1 MPHLG
6 ARGGVLGQ
14 GAAAHR
20 HRGSPAA
27 HPIGAMGSTRPLLT
41 FLGVFTAGLAVACGS
56 AAPTGTTGPPAAPS
70 AAGAT
75 APEAG
80 EAATSERTPDGPAR
94 SSVEP
99 DPDFLEALGEAGFS
113 TRGWDTDFSLHT
125 IDYAEIFSGGVGRDG
140 IPPIDNPKF
149 EPVAEANGWLAPL
162 EPVIALELDGAA
174 KAYPLQ
180 ILTRHEIVND
190 EIGGVPVAVT
200 FCPLCNSAI
209 VFDRRLNGVVHD
221 FGVSGNL
228 RNSDLIMWDR
238 QTQSWWQQLTGEG
251 IVGTLAGERLTFL
264 PAQLVAWE
272 TYAEA
277 YPRTEVLSRDTGFNI
292 RYGTNSYVGYDRVD
306 QRGFLFFGE
315 ADGRL
320 QPKERVAAVS
330 IGDAELAFPFQV
342 LAEERVVNYNI
353 AGQDMVVFYEPGTL
367 SALDTRVIAAA
378 RDVGATGVFDP
389 VVDGTKL
396 RFVFEASGGDGTI
409 VDEQT
414 GSTWSI
420 LGKAV
425 AGRFLGTQLTR
436 ILHQDH
442 FWFAWAAFHPD
453 TIVYRG
459 AAD

>member
-1 MPHLG
+1 
-6 ARGGVLGQ
+6 
-14 GAAAHR
+14 
-20 HRGSPAA
+20 
-27 HPIGAMGSTRPLLT
+27 MGSTRPLLAL
-41 FLGVFTAGLAVACGS
+41 LGAITVGLTVACGS
-56 AAPTGTTGPPAAPS
+56 TAPTGTPVPQA
-70 AAGAT
+70 
-75 APEAG
+75 
-80 EAATSERTPDGPAR
+80 AATSTPDRGALATTDPTPDSPTPQQAR
-94 SSVEP
+94 TKVEP
-99 DPDFLEALGEAGFS
+99 DPDFRRSLSEAGFS
-113 TRGWDTDFSLHT
+113 VFGWETDFSLHT
-125 IDYAEIFSGGVGRDG
+125 IDYTEIFSGGVGRDG

-149 EPVAEANGWLAPL
+149 ESVAQTNEWLAPR
-162 EPVIALELDGAA
+162 EPVIALEVNGVA

-209 VFDRRLNGVVHD
+209 VFDRRLNGVVYD

-264 PAQLVAWE
+264 PSQLVSWE
-272 TYAEA
+272 TYAGG
-277 YPRTEVLSRDTGFNI
+277 YGGTEVLSRDTGFRI
-292 RYGTNSYVGYDRVD
+292 RYGTNPYVGYDRLD
-306 QRGFLFFGE
+306 QRPFLFFGE
-315 ADGRL
+315 ADERL

-330 IGDAELAFPFQV
+330 IGEANVAFPFQV

-353 AGQDMVVFYEPGTL
+353 AGQDIVVFYEPGTL
-367 SALDTRVIAAA
+367 SALDASVIAEA
-378 RDVGATGVFDP
+378 RDVGSTGVFDP

-396 RFVFEASGGDGTI
+396 TFAFAPDRGSI
-409 VDEQT
+409 VDEET

-420 LGKAV
+420 LGDAV
-425 AGRFLGTQLTR
+425 GGPLTGTALGRLV
-436 ILHQDH
+436 HQDH

-459 AAD
+459 VTE